1 VSASL
6 QQLRT
11 YQLQACVGRSSRA
24 EVWKAFDLQSQH
36 SVALKIFQTALQHDP
51 GFMTR
56 FWNLPFSPEAQ
67 KVLALHHPQIV
78 HIHSFQIS
86 RPSEAEHPLAYVVM
100 DYVDGPT
107 LAEYLRDTSSKRVFP
122 PATALVQLFAAL
134 GAAIDYAHQQGVIH
148 GAIKPTNILLD
159 TRHAS
164 RNPMGEPLLADS
176 GMTQLLGTSTGALGH
191 LETDTACY
199 LSPEQVL
206 GHPAN
211 ERSDLYALGVILYE
225 LCTGERPF
233 RGKDEQE
240 IMMQHLNTALPS
252 PTLLNP
258 ALSPAL
264 AAVIERS
271 LEKEPA
277 KRFSSAATLLTALVE
292 ALQVPLLEHP
302 SQPDYPST
310 TLNGQTD
317 LSSAAPA
324 LPDQAWSDPPE
335 ASGEG
340 QAHPDATIRLPKPS
354 GVPLADS
361 GEERTHPDAT
371 IRLPKPPR
379 VPSSHPG
386 VTDQSSPVTSASAN
400 SREATPTALSGS
412 TESSVASQT
421 PNPSPAP
428 SEIPP
433 APLAPFPTPQTP
445 EPPPGPP
452 TSQRGR
458 GQPGGTGRKALII
471 VLLML
476 LVVSTFSALFLLTHR
491 SPTPTATPPLVGQ
504 VYFLSSGRLY
514 VNNNQGIND
523 EVLIDLHNLA
533 APAPGNSYYAWLL
546 GDTNQSDV
554 PWIFLGKVGFTQGN
568 VTFLYPGDQ
577 AHTNLLNDMSRF
589 LLTDQDATT
598 SPTNPLLDQSSWRY
612 VGQIDQTPSVKDPNH
627 FSLLDHLRHLLVQ
640 APELKV
646 LGLPG
651 GLGIWL
657 VRNVEEIAKWALVAK
672 ESWEVKRTDVIRQY
686 LVNILYYLDGEC
698 TQQADLQGLP
708 PRTPT
713 TPENQTIAHIAHFA
727 LLNPCI
733 QEEQE
738 QANALKKVFQ
748 HVPHN
753 YVDHLLFHM
762 AGVIQSPGA
771 TSQSQ
776 ALALQLNTAINT
788 VKTQLLQVRQ
798 DAEQALHLTDTQLRQ
813 QAALDLLSDLQ
824 IKARYAYAG
833 RTDPTTGNVQQGATW
848 IFDNVERLAAFAV
861 TPFSSH

>member
-1 VSASL
+1 VSSSL

-11 YQLQACVGRSSRA
+11 YQLQECVGRSSRA
-24 EVWKAFDLQSQH
+24 EVWKAFDLQSQRA
-36 SVALKIFQTALQHDP
+36 VALKIFHTALQHDP
-51 GFMTR
+51 FFMTR
-56 FWNLPFSPEAQ
+56 FWNLPFSQEAQ
-67 KVLALHHPQIV
+67 KLLALHHPTLVQ
-78 HIHSFQIS
+78 IHSFQIS

-100 DYVDGPT
+100 DYVEGPT
-107 LAEYLRDTSSKRVFP
+107 LADYMRDTSYKRVFP
-122 PATALVQLFAAL
+122 PATAIVHLFAAL
-134 GAAIDYAHQQGVIH
+134 GASIDYAHQQGVIH
-148 GAIKPTNILLD
+148 GAIKPTKILLD
-159 TRHAS
+159 KRNPS

-176 GMTQLLGTSTGALGH
+176 GMTKLLGTSTGALGH
-191 LETDTACY
+191 LETDSACY
-199 LSPEQVL
+199 ISPEQVL

-211 ERSDLYALGVILYE
+211 ERSDLYALGVILFE
-225 LCTGERPF
+225 LCTGELPF

-252 PTLLNP
+252 PALLNP
-258 ALSPAL
+258 AISPAL
-264 AAVIERS
+264 SAVIERS
-271 LEKEPA
+271 LEKDPA
-277 KRFSSAATLLTALVE
+277 KRFSSAATLITALVE

-302 SQPDYPST
+302 SEPDYPT
-310 TLNGQTD
+310 NTLYGQND
-317 LSSAAPA
+317 LSSAPPP
-324 LPDQAWSDPPE
+324 LPDQAWSE
-335 ASGEG
+335 
-340 QAHPDATIRLPKPS
+340 
-354 GVPLADS
+354 PLAGS
-361 GEERTHPDAT
+361 GEERTHPDTT

-379 VPSSHPG
+379 VPSSHPTG
-386 VTDQSSPVTSASAN
+386 TDQSSPVTSAAES
-400 SREATPTALSGS
+400 SREAGPSAPSS
-412 TESSVASQT
+412 INESSGASQT
-421 PNPSPAP
+421 PTH

-445 EPPPGPP
+445 ESPPRP
-452 TSQRGR
+452 TKFQRGR
-458 GQPGGTGRKALII
+458 GQFGSNARKTLLF

-491 SPTPTATPPLVGQ
+491 NPTPTAPLPLVGH
-504 VYFLSSGRLY
+504 VYFVSSGHLY

-523 EVLIDLHNLA
+523 GVLIDLHHLA
-533 APAPGNSYYAWLL
+533 APAPGKSYYAWLL

-554 PWIFLGKVGFTQGN
+554 PWIFLGQVGFNQGN
-568 VTFLYPGDQ
+568 VTFLFPGDQ

-598 SPTNPLLDQSSWRY
+598 SPQNPLLDQSSWRY
-612 VGQIDQTPSVKDPNH
+612 SGVIDQTPSVKDPNH

-698 TQQADLQGLP
+698 TPQADLQGLP
-708 PRTPT
+708 AANPT
-713 TPENQTIAHIAHFA
+713 TPENGTIAHIAHFA

-733 QEEQE
+733 QEEQA

-771 TSQSQ
+771 TRSSQ
-776 ALALQLNTAINT
+776 ALAVQINTAINN

-798 DAEQALHLTDTQLRQ
+798 DAEQALHLTDTQLGQ
-813 QAALDLLSDLQ
+813 LSALDLLSDLQ

-833 RTDPTTGNVQQGATW
+833 RTDPTTGNAQQGATW
-848 IFDNVERLAAFAV
+848 IFDNVERLAAFDV
-861 TPFSSH
+861 TPFSSQ